1 MRDMRDENEKL
12 VLGWPAFIFYFV
24 AWLSLRF

>member
-12 VLGWPAFIFYFV
+12 VLVAAAFIFYFV